1 MTTQAKFE
9 YSRALEKQVRELQLV
24 VQGLLADVRSLE
36 LDLEIAQGERDAV
49 IDLCD
54 TWKEK
59 ACDLQATTNRPQ
71 VRTK

>member
-24 VQGLLADVRSLE
+24 VQGLLADVRSIE
-36 LDLEIAQGERDAV
+36 LDLEIAQGERD
-49 IDLCD
+49 

-59 ACDLQATTNRPQ
+59 ACDLQALHL
-71 VRTK
+71 